1 MKRKTH
7 STTHHRILVVT
18 GKLFSERG
26 YFGVSMQDIAT
37 ELGITKAALYYHF
50 TSKDALAEL
59 LLRNSLNELKIEL
72 KNAVSSST
80 LPSDVVFTIVK
91 TLLDFKIRH
100 PEISL
105 LSSLGAGN
113 DERSPILETVIEVR
127 QELFKF
133 IRTLVVG
140 LDFSRRITYRA
151 IATVVGSMISLT
163 LSPFLMETKQ
173 SSKQTAKNISQLL
186 LSGADGKSA
195 Q

>member
-1 MKRKTH
+1 MKRKTQ
-7 STTHHRILVVT
+7 STTRHRILAVT

-26 YFGVSMQDIAT
+26 YFGVSMQDIAA
-37 ELGITKAALYYHF
+37 ELGISKAALYYHF

-72 KNAVSSST
+72 KNAVKSST

-91 TLLDFKIRH
+91 TLLDFKIHH

-105 LSSLGAGN
+105 LASLGAGD
-113 DERSPILETVIEVR
+113 DERSPILATVIEVR

-133 IRTLVVG
+133 IRTLVGG

-151 IATVVGSMISLT
+151 IAVVVSSMISLT
-163 LSPFLMETKQ
+163 LSPFLLETKQ
-173 SSKQTAKNISQLL
+173 SSREKAEDISRLL
-186 LSGADGKSA
+186 LSGTGRNSA
-195 Q
+195 